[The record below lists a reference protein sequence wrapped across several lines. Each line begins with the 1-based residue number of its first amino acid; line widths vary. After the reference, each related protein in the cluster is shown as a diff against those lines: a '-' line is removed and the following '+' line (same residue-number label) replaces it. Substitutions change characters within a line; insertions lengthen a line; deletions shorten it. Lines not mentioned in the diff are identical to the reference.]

1 MEKDELV
8 LGDYRFTS
16 RFFLGSGKTARYSED
31 LINTAV
37 DIAGVQMISV
47 AIKTLGSKDNALM
60 HIPEGVVVLP
70 NTLGATSADEAI
82 SMAKRAREKG
92 LGDMVKIEIMN
103 DSKYLLPDNKETIKA
118 TQILAEDG
126 FKVLPYIYPSLSL
139 CRKLVE
145 AGAVALMPLASPS
158 GSNKGLA
165 TRDFIKVLIKE
176 MDVPIIVDAGIG
188 RPSQACEAMEMGC
201 DGVMANTALA
211 TAENQSLMA
220 QAFRN
225 AIIAG
230 REAYLSSSE
239 EPHIVSLLSEEY

>member
-1 MEKDELV
+1 MEKDELI

-16 RFFLGSGKTARYSED
+16 RFFLGSGKTAKYSKE

-37 DIAGVQMISV
+37 EVAGAQMVSV
-47 AIKTLGSKDNALM
+47 AIKTLGEKDNATK

-70 NTLGATSADEAI
+70 NTLGATTADEAI
-82 SMAKRAREKG
+82 SMARRAREKG

-118 TQILAEDG
+118 TEILAGEG
-126 FKVLPYIYPSLSL
+126 FKVLPYIYPSISL
-139 CRKLVE
+139 CRKLVA
-145 AGAVALMPLASPS
+145 AGAIALMPLASPS

-165 TRDFIKVLIKE
+165 TRDFIKVLIRE
-176 MDVPIIVDAGIG
+176 MGVPIIVDAGIG

-211 TAENQSLMA
+211 TAGNQSLMA
-220 QAFRN
+220 QAFKN

-230 REAYLSSSE
+230 REGYLSS
-239 EPHIVSLLSEEY
+239 LKD

>member
-1 MEKDELV
+1 MEKDELI

-16 RFFLGSGKTARYSED
+16 RFFLGSGKTARYSQE

-47 AIKTLGSKDNALM
+47 AIKTLGDKDNVLN
-60 HIPEGVVVLP
+60 HIPE
-70 NTLGATSADEAI
+70 GATSADEAI
-82 SMAKRAREKG
+82 SMARRAREKG
-92 LGDMVKIEIMN
+92 LGTMVKIEIMN

-118 TQILAEDG
+118 TDILAKEG

-145 AGAVALMPLASPS
+145 AGAIGLMPLASPS

-165 TRDFIKVLIKE
+165 TRDFIQALIKE

-201 DGVMANTALA
+201 AGVMANTALA
-211 TAENQSLMA
+211 TAGNQSLMA
-220 QAFRN
+220 QAFKN

-230 REAYLSSSE
+230 REGYLSSKQ
-239 EPHIVSLLSEEY
+239 

>member
-1 MEKDELV
+1 MEKDELI

-16 RFFLGSGKTARYSED
+16 RFFLGSGKTARYSQE

-47 AIKTLGSKDNALM
+47 AIKTLGDKDNVLN
-60 HIPEGVVVLP
+60 HIPEGIVVLP

-82 SMAKRAREKG
+82 SMARRAREKG
-92 LGDMVKIEIMN
+92 LGTMVKIEIMN

-118 TQILAEDG
+118 TDILAKEG

-145 AGAVALMPLASPS
+145 AGAIGLMPLASPS

-165 TRDFIKVLIKE
+165 TRDFIQALIKE
-176 MDVPIIVDAGIG
+176 MEVPIIVDAGIG

-201 DGVMANTALA
+201 AGVMANTALA
-211 TAENQSLMA
+211 TAGNQSLMA
-220 QAFRN
+220 QAFKN

-230 REAYLSSSE
+230 REGYLSSKQ
-239 EPHIVSLLSEEY
+239 